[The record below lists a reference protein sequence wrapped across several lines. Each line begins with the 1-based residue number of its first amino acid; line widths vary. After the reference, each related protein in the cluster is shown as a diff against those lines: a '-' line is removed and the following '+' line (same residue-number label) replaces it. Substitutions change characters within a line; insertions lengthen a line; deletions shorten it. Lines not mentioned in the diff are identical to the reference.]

1 MKKNNI
7 KTEEQKEIKKFIIIL
22 LAILLIVGCVY
33 FITDKFIEKG
43 DYSNTI
49 PGSINYDRATIGTML
64 NRHEEEY
71 YVFIYNSTKE
81 EASYYSSLINKY
93 QNKEEALK
101 VYFIDLNNE
110 LNKDYYNVNNDNIS
124 NKKAKTIK
132 ELDLGDITL
141 IQVKNN
147 NISMYEDDISK
158 IENLLK

>member
-1 MKKNNI
+1 
-7 KTEEQKEIKKFIIIL
+7 
-22 LAILLIVGCVY
+22 
-33 FITDKFIEKG
+33 
-43 DYSNTI
+43 
-49 PGSINYDRATIGTML
+49 ML